1 MNSVKTTLILGWRE
15 YYLKNVPFFLYRTV
29 HISESWCRLQTDTI
43 VSPILLNVSSSSEIR
58 NIDRAKSLAGQN
70 PKKKIENRYDKKRKG
85 TNATTIYSQRQQY
98 SEEKRNKI
106 F

>member
-15 YYLKNVPFFLYRTV
+15 YYLKKVPFFLYRTV

-58 NIDRAKSLAGQN
+58 NIDIAKSLAAQN
-70 PKKKIENRYDKKRKG
+70 PKKKYRKPLRQEKERYQCNDHLFS
-85 TNATTIYSQRQQY
+85 ATAI
-98 SEEKRNKI
+98 
-106 F
+106 

>member
-15 YYLKNVPFFLYRTV
+15 YYLKKVPFFLYRTV

-58 NIDRAKSLAGQN
+58 NIDIAKSLAAQN